1 MLKKNNLWLGLAL
14 GLLLPLAA
22 YYGIELL
29 SGMSPKP
36 VFDENT
42 HRVISI
48 VMNVFLFRQYM
59 LKWDKVETGRGM
71 LLATFVYAI
80 LFVIFF

>member
-1 MLKKNNLWLGLAL
+1 MLKKNNLWLGLVL

-22 YYGIELL
+22 YYTIELL

-71 LLATFVYAI
+71 LLATFAYAI